1 MWKTTLFLKTKYGCF
16 LLVLTFLVLVACK
29 NQDAPSFQ
37 EEGKQVAK
45 VGDAILYEKEI
56 KSLASKEAGNDS
68 LALRDRFIN
77 NWIRKELLLQTAKM
91 NLTEE
96 EQDVEAMVK
105 DYKAS
110 LLINQYKQKYLAEHL
125 DTLVTE
131 EDVAMYVA
139 EYPDNFVLQ
148 EPLFRYYL
156 AKIMQKNSGD
166 IKFVRSLFSKKE
178 INLMQDFKLQSTTVI
193 SNYDFDWYT
202 INDILR
208 SLPTEVSKK
217 ELKDLKEGS
226 VFVTKDSI
234 FTYLVRPLEII
245 KEGEMSPQEY
255 INDKVREIILHN
267 RKIALA
273 KQLEYEIYEVA
284 KTKNQF
290 EVY

>member
-1 MWKTTLFLKTKYGCF
+1 MWKTTLFLKTKYGYF
-16 LLVLTFLVLVACK
+16 LLVLAFFVLASCK
-29 NQDAPSFQ
+29 NQDTLSFQ

-56 KSLASKEAGNDS
+56 ESLVSKEAGSDS

-91 NLTEE
+91 NLTEK

-166 IKFVRSLFSKKE
+166 IKFVRSLFSQKE

-208 SLPTEVSKK
+208 SLPAEMSKK
-217 ELKDLKEGS
+217 ELKNLKEGS
-226 VFVTKDSI
+226 VFVAKDSI